1 MSNASPSGLSVSWDG
16 VTGTLLIVLF

>member
-1 MSNASPSGLSVSWDG
+1 MSNASPSGLSVSWEG